1 MKLGEFLG
9 DSILSFVT
17 PLTHACLHRKLFHA
31 AVKHLVPVSAVIEE
45 HVGIWKDGCK
55 GEVGVQL
62 SGCRSVVTFFRKGW
76 LIVFGGLR
84 STAGASYTPVGRI
97 VKVCVAR

>member
-17 PLTHACLHRKLFHA
+17 SLTHACLHRQLGNA
-31 AVKHLVPVSAVIEE
+31 AVKYLVPFSAVIEE
-45 HVGIWKDGCK
+45 HVGIWVDGCK
-55 GEVGVQL
+55 GEVGFQH
-62 SGCRSVVTFFRKGW
+62 SGCCRVVTFSQKGW
-76 LIVFGGLR
+76 LVVFDGLR

-97 VKVCVAR
+97 VNVCVAR